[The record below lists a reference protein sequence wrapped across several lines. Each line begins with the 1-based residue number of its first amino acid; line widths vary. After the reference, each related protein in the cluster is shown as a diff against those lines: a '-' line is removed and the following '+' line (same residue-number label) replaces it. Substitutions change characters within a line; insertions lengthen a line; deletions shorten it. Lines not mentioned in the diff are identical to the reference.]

1 MEKCL
6 SLRNQ
11 NPLPEEKN
19 VKNVIIPKTCIAK
32 ADASI
37 SPLYGLEYF
46 WRECYMYL
54 KPCMHVHEAILGLWC
69 VLSTS

>member
-19 VKNVIIPKTCIAK
+19 VKNVIIPKTCITK

-37 SPLYGLEYF
+37 SPPLWIKIFLA
-46 WRECYMYL
+46 RML
-54 KPCMHVHEAILGLWC
+54 HVFETLHACSPSLGLWC